1 MVLHAQI
8 ANSAPL
14 PYNACMGFGK
24 RLEAGYFFSV
34 PDFADPDKNLAARQI
49 FVIVRAFFVFAVLL
63 QLLQVALDPKIT
75 VRWFVLFCATFAV
88 SVMLLELARRGHV
101 RLASFLLV
109 LNLWL
114 LVGVFA
120 WTRIGLGTRAAYGYF
135 IVVFIAGMVLGRW
148 PGIITAALCSASTLA
163 IALAAPVAS
172 SDPVRFWLVN
182 SFYLLIVHLLQNLS
196 WRSIRESLVRARSEL
211 RERQLAE
218 TELRSSDERFKQ
230 LSSLTSE
237 GIVIQADGI
246 ILDANQAFA
255 ELTGYANS
263 DQLIGKNGLE
273 IISFTAESRKRVF
286 AHMSNHSTETYEVE
300 IIKPDGSLLSA
311 ETHGREINYLGRQ
324 ARLVSML
331 DITKRKQSEGE
342 LQARENLLS
351 SIFRAAPTGIGVVNN
366 RVLTLVNSRICE
378 MIGWTQEE
386 LIGKSSRVL
395 YVSDAD
401 FEYVG
406 KKKYRQIAERGTGTV
421 ETRWQCKDGRIIDVL
436 LSSTPINPLDQSAG
450 VTFTALDITDRKQ
463 GEEKLLESERR
474 YRTLFESAGDAIF
487 LLHGDRII
495 DCNSKT
501 LEVFGC
507 GREQIIGLPISRF
520 HPAQQPDG
528 SDSLVIG
535 KEKNTAALTGG
546 SQFFEWRHV
555 RFDGAQ
561 FDAEVR
567 LNHIQLVAGDFL
579 LALVRD
585 ISERKKLEEQ
595 LRQAQ
600 KMEAIGILAG
610 GVAHDFNNI
619 LSTIVGYTSLLQMKL
634 KADDPFKEYIERIL
648 SATERAVN
656 LTSSLLAFSRK
667 QEIELRPLD
676 INDTIYGFHKILARL
691 IGEDIDFHLDL
702 ASQTLVVDA
711 DVRQIEQLLM
721 NLANNSRD
729 AMPRGGKL
737 TIRTDAVVLT
747 ETRAEIPAGSYAVVT
762 VTDSGS
768 GMTMD
773 VQAHI
778 FEPFFTTKEVGKGTG
793 LGMAMVYGIVKKH
806 NGFIHMAST
815 SGAGTTFSIYLPL
828 KAQTVKKTARRKQ
841 EKIPA
846 GSETILLIEDDAAV
860 RQVTR
865 SMLEEFGYTVLE
877 AANGIEAQT
886 VFQRQ
891 RDQVQLVLCDL
902 IMPKMNGRE
911 THAALQKI
919 KGDIK
924 VVFMSGYT
932 ADIIAGKG
940 IADPGVQLLQKPLNP
955 STLLKKIRS
964 VLDK

>member
-1 MVLHAQI
+1 
-8 ANSAPL
+8 
-14 PYNACMGFGK
+14 MGFGNRVK
-24 RLEAGYFFSV
+24 TTLFFRA
-34 PDFADPDKNLAARQI
+34 PAFADPDKTLAARQI
-49 FVIVRAFFVFAVLL
+49 FSIVRAFVLSAVFL
-63 QLLQVALDPKIT
+63 QIVQIALAPKIT
-75 VRWFVLFCATFAV
+75 VRWLALLLGTIAV
-88 SVMLLELARRGHV
+88 SLFLLEFVRRGHV
-101 RLASFLLV
+101 RPASFLLV
-109 LNLWL
+109 LSLWL
-114 LVGVFA
+114 LISIFSWSA
-120 WTRIGLGTRAAYGYF
+120 TGLGARAAWGYF
-135 IVVFIAGMVLGRW
+135 IVVFISGMLLGKWMGIAAAG
-148 PGIITAALCSASTLA
+148 ICSASTLGL
-163 IALAAPVAS
+163 ALGAPIMS
-172 SDPVRFWLVN
+172 PDPIRFWLIN
-182 SFYLLIVHLLQNLS
+182 TMYLVAVLLLQDLAS
-196 WRSIRESLVRARSEL
+196 RSIRASLERAKNEL

-218 TELRSSDERFKQ
+218 TELRKSDERFKQ

-237 GIVIQADGI
+237 GIIIQAGGV

-255 ELTGYANS
+255 ELAGYANS

-273 IISFTAESRKRVF
+273 IISFTAESRQRVL
-286 AHMSNHSTETYEVE
+286 ANMRVDSTATYEVD

-324 ARLVSML
+324 ARLVSMI
-331 DITKRKQSEGE
+331 DITKRKQSERA
-342 LQARENLLS
+342 LQERENMLS
-351 SIFRAAPTGIGVVNN
+351 SIFRAAPTGIGVVCN

-378 MIGWTQEE
+378 MTGWNQDE
-386 LIGKSSRVL
+386 LIGKSSRIL

-406 KKKYRQIAERGTGTV
+406 KEKYRQIAERGTGTV

-507 GREQIIGLPISRF
+507 GREQIISLPISRF

-528 SDSLVIG
+528 SDSLIEG
-535 KEKNTAALTGG
+535 QKKNTAALHGDP
-546 SQFFEWRHV
+546 QFFEWRHI
-555 RFDGAQ
+555 RFDGTS
-561 FDAEVR
+561 FDAEVSLAR
-567 LNHIQLVAGDFL
+567 IQLVAGDFL

-619 LSTIVGYTSLLQMKL
+619 LSTIVGYTSLLQMKQ
-634 KADDPFKEYIERIL
+634 KAGDPFKEYIERIL
-648 SATERAVN
+648 TASERAVN

-702 ASQTLVVDA
+702 ASRTLVVDA
-711 DVRQIEQLLM
+711 DVRQVEQLLM

-737 TIRTDAVVLT
+737 TIRTEAVVLK
-747 ETRAEIPAGSYAVVT
+747 EPRAEIPAGSYAVIT
-762 VTDSGS
+762 VADSGT
-768 GMTMD
+768 GMSKD

-793 LGMAMVYGIVKKH
+793 LGLAIVYGIVKKH
-806 NGFIHMAST
+806 SGFIHMASI
-815 SGAGTTFSIYLPL
+815 SGAGTAFSIYLPL
-828 KAQTVKKTARRKQ
+828 KAQSVKKTARRKQ
-841 EKIPA
+841 EKIPS

-891 RDQVQLVLCDL
+891 REQVQLILCDL
-902 IMPKMNGRE
+902 IMPRMNGRE
-911 THAALQKI
+911 THAAIKKI
-919 KGDIK
+919 KVDIK
-924 VVFMSGYT
+924 VIFMSGYT

-940 IADPGVQLLQKPLNP
+940 IADPGIQLLQKPLNP

-964 VLDK
+964 VLDKQ